1 MAFRK
6 KTSYS
11 KKRKTYKRKTY
22 KRKSRKRFGNNK
34 TVAKIST
41 SLIPRTLYVK
51 LPCVYSFNMTIEALS
66 GTNISPWTTY
76 NINGNN
82 IITPFVE
89 LDGTGSTVINTL
101 GAPIPMGL
109 ARYGQFYRSSR
120 VLGAKCSVEF
130 INSSDTY
137 TPTVALTAYQGRVVP
152 TPLDPDYQ
160 DNYSRV
166 NTTDNNSFRA
176 WPNTKYTRLGLRD
189 SGASTRRLSMYVKTK
204 SILGVK
210 DVRDEDG
217 LSQTV
222 DLSPTQGIT
231 DNAFLLDENNSWSFM
246 LRSMVDNISPAA
258 SVSVNVK
265 VVVRLLYYVEM
276 HDRKFEDQVVANYEP
291 EE

>member
-11 KKRKTYKRKTY
+11 KKRKTFRRKTY

-34 TVAKIST
+34 TVAKIQT

-51 LPCVYSFNMTIEALS
+51 LPCVYSFNMNIDAAS

-82 IITPFVE
+82 ITTPFIE
-89 LDGTGSTVINTL
+89 LDGVNIVNTL

-130 INSSDTY
+130 INTSDVY
-137 TPTVALTAYQGRVVP
+137 TPTVAITAYQGRVTLPP
-152 TPLDPDYQ
+152 TSPDYSN
-160 DNYSRV
+160 NYERV
-166 NTTDNNSFRA
+166 NATDNNSFRA
-176 WPNTKYTRLGLRD
+176 WPNTKYARLGIRD

-222 DLSPTQGIT
+222 DIAGAVGIT
-231 DNAFLLDENNSWSFM
+231 DEPFLLDENNSWSFM
-246 LRSMVDNISPAA
+246 LRSMVDNVSPASA
-258 SVSVNVK
+258 INVDVK
-265 VVVRLLYYVEM
+265 VVVRLLYYVEL
-276 HDRKFEDQVVANYEP
+276 HDRKFEDQVVANYET